1 MADKDV
7 SKLYAGALL
16 ETGLEKNILPRIEEE
31 VGFFMKLLSE
41 EKELMLFLNAPV
53 ISKDKKRELVDKMLS
68 GQFCSEVINFI
79 KVLVDNDRQS
89 LVPDIYSYLI
99 SLIDQKNNRQKVK
112 VITSV
117 KLDADVLKGI
127 EKSISEKLKKQAV
140 IEEIVD
146 ESILGGIVIRIDDT
160 LIDGSVAK
168 DLNSLRAKLIET
180 KVGGATVY
188 ED

>member
-7 SKLYAGALL
+7 SKIYAGALL
-16 ETGLEKNILPRIEEE
+16 DVGLEKNILPRMEEE
-31 VGFFMKLLSE
+31 VGFFTKLLSE
-41 EKELMLFLNAPV
+41 EKDLMIFLDAPV
-53 ISKDKKRELVDKMLS
+53 ISKDKKKEFIDKLFS
-68 GQFCSEVINFI
+68 GQFCPEVINFF

-89 LVPDIYSYLI
+89 LVPDIYSCLI
-99 SLIDQKNNRQKVK
+99 SLIDQKNGRQKVK

-117 KLDADVLKGI
+117 KLDSGVLKGI
-127 EKSISEKLKKQAV
+127 GKTVSEKLKKEAV

-180 KVGGATVY
+180 KVGGATLY